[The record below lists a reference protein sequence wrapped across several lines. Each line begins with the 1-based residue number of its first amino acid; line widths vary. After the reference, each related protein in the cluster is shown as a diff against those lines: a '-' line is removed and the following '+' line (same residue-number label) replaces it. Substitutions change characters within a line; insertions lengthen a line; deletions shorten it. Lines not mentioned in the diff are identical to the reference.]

1 MPGSAITTRAWFILD
16 DLDDE
21 DKLTPRDVGV
31 TPVQVWTSDAG
42 PQQAEQPKGGNLA
55 PSPSGDWREFVSAPE
70 RKEKSAGCTIQ

>member
-1 MPGSAITTRAWFILD
+1 MAEGFILD

-31 TPVQVWTSDAG
+31 TPVQVWTSDDG